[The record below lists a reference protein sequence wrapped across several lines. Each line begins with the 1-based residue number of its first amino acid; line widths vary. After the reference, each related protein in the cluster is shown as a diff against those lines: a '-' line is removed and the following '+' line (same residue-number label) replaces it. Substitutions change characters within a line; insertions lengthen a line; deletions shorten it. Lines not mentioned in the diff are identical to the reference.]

1 MTNLTELAETLSPN
15 KRQLLELLLKEK
27 EKARKA
33 EAVPQKATPAKIP
46 RREKFSPGPVSSAQQ
61 RLWFIDQLDPG
72 TPAFNIPAAVR
83 LLGSLNVEI
92 LRNCFDEIIKRH
104 EALRTSFA
112 ADDGLPV
119 QVIAPSL
126 KFEIPLID
134 IRHLPEAERM
144 AHVEKLVTN
153 ECQRS
158 FDLMRSPLMRATLVA
173 LAEHDHVL
181 LMMMH
186 HIIGD
191 VWSVRVVM
199 KELAA
204 LYEAFSAGRPSPLPE
219 LPIQYCDYSTW
230 QREWLQGEALQSQ
243 LECLRLWSFRP
254 IGLVRPSRASGAR
267 SIF

>member
-1 MTNLTELAETLSPN
+1 MNITTNLTKLAEPLSPN

-33 EAVPQKATPAKIP
+33 ERVPEKATPAKIP
-46 RREKFSPGPVSSAQQ
+46 RREKFRPGPVSSPQQ

-83 LLGSLNVEI
+83 LLGSLNIEI
-92 LRNCFDEIIKRH
+92 LEKCFDEIIKRH

-144 AHVEKLVTN
+144 AYVE
-153 ECQRS
+153 
-158 FDLMRSPLMRATLVA
+158 
-173 LAEHDHVL
+173 
-181 LMMMH
+181 
-186 HIIGD
+186 
-191 VWSVRVVM
+191 
-199 KELAA
+199 
-204 LYEAFSAGRPSPLPE
+204 
-219 LPIQYCDYSTW
+219 
-230 QREWLQGEALQSQ
+230 
-243 LECLRLWSFRP
+243 
-254 IGLVRPSRASGAR
+254 
-267 SIF
+267 